1 MAKLGTKQRPAIVR
15 VRTQVR
21 AKEVASVFTEH
32 GWQYIIGIEPDKP
45 ENISDLTRLLKSQQV
60 PKAKKVGGQ
69 TASGKVRKLHSTRKN
84 NPPLRAVRTEKKRTQ
99 LSENDMKVSEET
111 CEYVLNMNDAKWHA
125 ILSCALSAFFLVKFL
140 TTMSMWYL
148 ILFVLPLLYFL
159 SFLYAFF
166 LNQRVVLHGTKITI
180 LRRMQKPITAN
191 IADSLYQIV
200 AKKGVV
206 FNFRFRFHN
215 GRKVAQITPQA
226 YKDGDKLLQQLED
239 IIDQENIDVDIIE
252 R

>member
-1 MAKLGTKQRPAIVR
+1 
-15 VRTQVR
+15 
-21 AKEVASVFTEH
+21 
-32 GWQYIIGIEPDKP
+32 
-45 ENISDLTRLLKSQQV
+45 
-60 PKAKKVGGQ
+60 
-69 TASGKVRKLHSTRKN
+69 
-84 NPPLRAVRTEKKRTQ
+84 
-99 LSENDMKVSEET
+99 
-111 CEYVLNMNDAKWHA
+111 MNDAKWHA

-226 YKDGDKLLQQLED
+226 YKNGDKLLQQLED